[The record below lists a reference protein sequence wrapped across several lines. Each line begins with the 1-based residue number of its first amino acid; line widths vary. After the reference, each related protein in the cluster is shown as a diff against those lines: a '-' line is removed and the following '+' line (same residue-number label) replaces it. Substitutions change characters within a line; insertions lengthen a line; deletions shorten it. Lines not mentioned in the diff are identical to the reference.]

1 MSAAKT
7 AEEREQIRNE
17 HHERMKERTVERGL
31 TLPEG
36 SPARGRGMGPGGEGI
51 GPGGGGMGSQWHGF
65 RWASWTLTSP
75 NMVLRERPRKA
86 LACFP
91 GRLKTIVTDIWYLS
105 YR

>member
-36 SPARGRGMGPGGEGI
+36 PPARGCGMGPGGEGI
-51 GPGGGGMGSQWHGF
+51 RTRWRWYGVSQGGGTGSGGHRGH
-65 RWASWTLTSP
+65 
-75 NMVLRERPRKA
+75 
-86 LACFP
+86 
-91 GRLKTIVTDIWYLS
+91 
-105 YR
+105 